1 MAIEAKLKHD
11 KALGAYVLTFAFEKW
26 EYTRVTA
33 MAAVIREFVPGAA
46 REYNSDT
53 KEWFILEPFFPPIRE
68 LLTKG
73 NFKIIEE
80 KVIAPEDFFYNQGI
94 PTEHIVSKET
104 LANQLL
110 ALLGITAEELADFN
124 RAKKAYR
131 RKALEL
137 HPDRHPENAGKM
149 SELNSIW
156 SAYNEKTFQNI
167 Q

>member
-1 MAIEAKLKHD
+1 MAIEAKVKHD
-11 KALGAYVLTFAFEKW
+11 KALGAYIVHFKFERW
-26 EYTRVTA
+26 EYARITA
-33 MAAVIREFVPGAA
+33 MAGLIRAFVPATA
-46 REYNSDT
+46 REYDHNT
-53 KEWFILEPFFPPIRE
+53 KEWTILESFWTPIKE
-68 LLTKG
+68 LLDKG
-73 NFKIIEE
+73 NFKVIEE
-80 KVIAPEDFFYNQGI
+80 KVINPEDFFYNQGI
-94 PTEHIVSKET
+94 PTEHVETKESI
-104 LANQLL
+104 ANKLL

-156 SAYNEKTFQNI
+156 SAYNEKAFQNI